1 MPGRE
6 ALTTASVLQCPH
18 GGTVQ
23 VITSNTKALA
33 GAPIATA
40 QDMPI
45 SGCPFQ
51 IPAVVPIPSP
61 CILARWV
68 KPDLRV
74 QVNGSPSL
82 SKTSVVLCF
91 SPMQVPQG
99 PAIVQSTQAKTET
112 S

>member
-1 MPGRE
+1 MPGKE

-18 GGTVQ
+18 GGSVQ
-23 VITSNTKALA
+23 VVTSNSRAMA

-68 KPDLRV
+68 KPDMRV
-74 QVNGSPSL
+74 KLSGSPSL
-82 SKTSVVLCF
+82 SKTSTALCF
-91 SPMQVPQG
+91 SPQQVPQG
-99 PAIVQSTQAKTET
+99 PVVVQSTQTRAET
-112 S
+112 T